1 MHLTDNGDSSE
12 KAIWNIV
19 SRCSEIAISFGRKRG
34 TWLVCREGYDS
45 LLAHTLR
52 FPALPHINNFT
63 VKIYMSI
70 RRVLL
75 FGAIGVKIKN
85 G

>member
-1 MHLTDNGDSSE
+1 MHLTGNGDSSE

-34 TWLVCREGYDS
+34 TWLICGEGYDS

-63 VKIYMSI
+63 VKIYKSI
-70 RRVLL
+70 WRVFL
-75 FGAIGVKIKN
+75 FGAIGVKIKT
-85 G
+85 